1 MDTSE
6 KIYLKLIFK
15 FILLLSLF
23 VFTSNAVLAASQGKR
38 GKSSSASVDISVY
51 VSQTLSTESPNELLL
66 DQSKILEPV
75 NSKPFCIA
83 HHGFD
88 QNAGVPYELKV
99 DKLSSTLPNNSFPYK
114 IYLEDQS
121 LRSSKLHLAAGM
133 TLPKQSNISSNQNL
147 RENCKN
153 SGLSLSIEM
162 DETRQNGASDQIP
175 PGLMILMV
183 GPI

>member
-1 MDTSE
+1 MDTTV
-6 KIYLKLIFK
+6 KINLKLTLKLF
-15 FILLLSLF
+15 LLLSLL

-38 GKSSSASVDISVY
+38 GKSSTASVDISVY
-51 VSQTLSTESPNELLL
+51 VSQTLNTVSPSELLL

-75 NSKPFCIA
+75 NSKLFCIT

-99 DKLSSTLPNNSFPYK
+99 DKISSTLSNDSFPYK
-114 IYLEDQS
+114 IFLEDQS
-121 LRSSKLHLAAGM
+121 SLNPKLHLAAGM
-133 TLPKQSNISSNQNL
+133 TLPKQSNISTNKNL
-147 RENCKN
+147 NEKCKN

-162 DETRQNGASDQIP
+162 NEAHQSMSPNQIP